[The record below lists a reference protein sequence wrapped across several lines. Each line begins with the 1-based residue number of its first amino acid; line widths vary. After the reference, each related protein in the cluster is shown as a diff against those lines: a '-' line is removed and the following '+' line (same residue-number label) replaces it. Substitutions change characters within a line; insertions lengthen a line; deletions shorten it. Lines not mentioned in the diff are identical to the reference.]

1 MRFKP
6 KFLIK
11 AKRGGEEIQF
21 TFSTLKSLILKVE
34 QLLTSK
40 SYDFEILVFFI
51 LKNKSDGYVASP
63 FSKLWCY
70 DRETDRVWRYMQNP
84 KSHHFK
90 LYNWY
95 IKRLRKT
102 MISVGV

>member
-1 MRFKP
+1 MRFKTR
-6 KFLIK
+6 FLIK
-11 AKRGGEEIQF
+11 AKCKGEEIQF
-21 TFSTLKSLILKVE
+21 TFSTLKSLISKVE
-34 QLLTSK
+34 QLLTLK
-40 SYDFEILVFFI
+40 SYDFEILIFFI

-63 FSKLWCY
+63 FSELWCY
-70 DRETDRVWRYMQNP
+70 DRETDRVYKYRQDP
-84 KSHHFK
+84 RSHHFK